1 MLLRISLIVAILAGL
16 AVGGLNFVKVKE
28 KITDLQT
35 KLQQQTERADRAE
48 KERDDTKRELTK
60 TKTELTQTQA
70 TLKATEEEKQK
81 ALAEASSQQKRADK
95 LNDDLNKTRQERDE
109 AQQELTAYKVT
120 GMTPQQVANA
130 NRMIKDLS
138 NNLTGSQEENRLLGQ
153 KIRKVENELAL
164 YKGPDI
170 YKVPLPASLQG
181 KVLVSDPKWQF
192 VVLNVGEDQGVL
204 QSGELLINRGGKLVA
219 KVRISSVQ
227 KDRSVANV
235 LPGWQ
240 LGEIF
245 EGDLAIPANPAS

>member
-1 MLLRISLIVAILAGL
+1 MLLRICLIVAILAGL
-16 AVGGLNFVKVKE
+16 AAGGLNFVKVKE
-28 KITDLQT
+28 KIVQLQTDL
-35 KLQQQTERADRAE
+35 KAQTERAEKAE

-70 TLKATEEEKQK
+70 TLKATTEERDK
-81 ALAEASSQQKRADK
+81 AVAEATAQSNRANK
-95 LNDDLNKTRQERDE
+95 LNDDLNKTRSERDE

-130 NRMIKDLS
+130 NKQIKDLS

-153 KIRKVENELAL
+153 KIRKVENELA
-164 YKGPDI
+164 I
-170 YKVPLPASLQG
+170 YKDPLHIVPLPATLQG

-204 QSGELLINRGGKLVA
+204 PGGEVLINRGGKLVA
-219 KVRISSVQ
+219 KVKISSVQ

-235 LPGWQ
+235 IPGWQ

-245 EGDLAIPANPAS
+245 EGDAAIPANPPS

>member
-28 KITDLQT
+28 KIVDLQT
-35 KLQQQTERADRAE
+35 RLQQQTERADKAE

-70 TLKATEEEKQK
+70 TLKATTEERDK
-81 ALAEASSQQKRADK
+81 AVAEATSQSKRADK
-95 LNDDLNKTRQERDE
+95 LNEDLNKTRTERDE
-109 AQQELTAYKVT
+109 AQQELTAYKVS

-130 NRMIKDLS
+130 NKQIKDLS
-138 NNLTGSQEENRLLGQ
+138 NNLAGSQEENRLLGQ
-153 KIRKVENELAL
+153 KIRKVENELA
-164 YKGPDI
+164 I
-170 YKVPLPASLQG
+170 YKEPGHIVPLPPTLQG

-204 QSGELLINRGGKLVA
+204 PSGELLINRGGKLVA
-219 KVRISSVQ
+219 KVKISSVQ

-235 LPGWQ
+235 IPGWQ

>member
-1 MLLRISLIVAILAGL
+1 MLLRISLIVAILAGIG
-16 AVGGLNFVKVKE
+16 VGTLNFVKVKE
-28 KITDLQT
+28 KIVDLQT
-35 KLQQQTERADRAE
+35 RLQQQTERADKAE

-70 TLKATEEEKQK
+70 TLKATIEERDK
-81 ALAEASSQQKRADK
+81 AVAEATSQSKRAEK
-95 LNDDLNKTRQERDE
+95 LNEDLNKTRTERDE
-109 AQQELTAYKVT
+109 AQQELTAYKVS

-130 NRMIKDLS
+130 NKQIKDLS
-138 NNLTGSQEENRLLGQ
+138 NNLAGSQEENRLLGQ
-153 KIRKVENELAL
+153 KIRKVENELAI
-164 YKGPDI
+164 YKTPD
-170 YKVPLPASLQG
+170 YKVPLPPSLQG

-204 QSGELLINRGGKLVA
+204 PAGELLINRGGKLVA
-219 KVRISSVQ
+219 KVKISSVQ

-235 LPGWQ
+235 IPGWQ

>member
-16 AVGGLNFVKVKE
+16 AVGVLNFVKVKD

-35 KLQQQTERADRAE
+35 KLQQQTDRADKAE

-81 ALAEASSQQKRADK
+81 AVAEASSQQKRADK
-95 LNDDLNKTRQERDE
+95 LNDDLNKTRTERDE
-109 AQQELTAYKVT
+109 AQQELTAYKVS

-130 NRMIKDLS
+130 NKMIKDLS

-164 YKGPDI
+164 YKEPS
-170 YKVPLPASLQG
+170 KTPALPPTLQG

-245 EGDLAIPANPAS
+245 EGDMAIPANPAS